1 MRVALI
7 SPYSWTVPGG
17 VNDHVENLA
26 ARLESKGHEPWIIAP
41 LGTLSRPRP
50 DYPVPERF
58 ISAGTAVALR
68 SNGSKAHVNVWPLMM
83 QRMDKLLEHR
93 HFDLLHAHEPCTPS
107 ITASAVMVATSP
119 VVGTFHAAGR
129 RSLPYKILS
138 HLAARVVEDLAVKI
152 VVSETAREFIS
163 SRFPGEYRII
173 PNGVNIEA
181 YSAARGRQTIPGRIL
196 FIGRAEPRKGL
207 HILLHAF
214 NLVRERIPR
223 ASLVVVGSGWSEV
236 RDAASKAWS
245 KMTWPIPGVIALG
258 RVPYQTK
265 IDEMAAAEVLA
276 VPSLEGESFGLVL
289 TEGMAA
295 GLPVVASDLAAYR
308 SVLANGE
315 VGRLFPTADP
325 YALANELVT
334 VLQNNSLQRELIAK
348 GIQAAER
355 FSWERVVD
363 EVILAYEEALVIGA
377 PARDRQ
383 PSRGTPRPSDHMHVG
398 ARRR

>member
-1 MRVALI
+1 M
-7 SPYSWTVPGG
+7 
-17 VNDHVENLA
+17 
-26 ARLESKGHEPWIIAP
+26 
-41 LGTLSRPRP
+41 
-50 DYPVPERF
+50 
-58 ISAGTAVALR
+58 
-68 SNGSKAHVNVWPLMM
+68 
-83 QRMDKLLEHR
+83 
-93 HFDLLHAHEPCTPS
+93 
-107 ITASAVMVATSP
+107 
-119 VVGTFHAAGR
+119 GTFHAAGR

-138 HLAARVVEDLAVKI
+138 HMAGKVVDNLAVKI
-152 VVSETAREFIS
+152 VVSESAREFIS

-245 KMTWPIPGVIALG
+245 KTTWPIPGVIALG

-308 SVLANGE
+308 SVLGNGE

-325 YALANELVT
+325 YALADELVT
-334 VLQNNSLQRELIAK
+334 VLQNHALQRELIAK
-348 GIQAAER
+348 GIQAAELY
-355 FSWERVVD
+355 SWGRVVD
-363 EVILAYEEALVIGA
+363 QVILAYEEALTVGA
-377 PARDRQ
+377 SVRERQ
-383 PSRGTPRPSDHMHVG
+383 PSWWAPKPNDHVHAG
-398 ARRR
+398 SRRR